1 MSTTINVQH
10 EDVTVNIDQYDLTLN
25 VQSGGIVPV
34 NIDTVLQ
41 AAEDISALRAITTD
55 ANGKAIYADNTTA
68 SGTVVVGIATTSAL
82 TGANVRVQTAGTL
95 SDASWAWSNGLV
107 WLGTNGALTQTAPT
121 NGAYIVPVG
130 RAYNSTTII
139 VDIDNSIQTV

>member
-25 VQSGGIVPV
+25 VQSGGIVPA
-34 NIDTVLQ
+34 NIDTVLE
-41 AAEDISALRAITTD
+41 AAQNISALRAITTD
-55 ANGKAIYADNTTA
+55 GNGKAVYATNATA
-68 SGTVVVGIATTSAL
+68 SGSVVIGISTTSGS
-82 TGANVRVQTAGTL
+82 TGANINIQTAGTL
-95 SDASWAWSNGLV
+95 SDASWNWSNGLV